1 MSNERLEVTTAE
13 ALSRYAGEL
22 KDGGFSQPVIDQLV
36 IHASEHLVLGRERRD
51 ECGQESGAL
60 RVKVIAN
67 A

>member
-1 MSNERLEVTTAE
+1 MSNERSEFTTAD

-22 KDGGFSQPVIDQLV
+22 KEGGFSQPVIDQLV
-36 IHASEHLVLGRERRD
+36 VHASEHLVLGRARRD

-60 RVKVIAN
+60 RVKVIVN

>member
-1 MSNERLEVTTAE
+1 MSSEQLEIPTAD

-22 KDGGFSQPVIDQLV
+22 KEGGFSQPVIDQLV
-36 IHASEHLVLGRERRD
+36 IHASEHLVLGRARRD